1 MKKPGLR
8 QEGAATSTR
17 STGGPQTLK
26 GSSMVQAMR
35 SWALALPLIIANAAF
50 ASGAV
55 TLTLTDNMKLPK
67 AYAGNVVSDLQ
78 YLCLLCALILQTI

>member
-1 MKKPGLR
+1 
-8 QEGAATSTR
+8 
-17 STGGPQTLK
+17 
-26 GSSMVQAMR
+26 MVQAMP
-35 SWALALPLIIANAAF
+35 SWALALSLIIANAAF

-78 YLCLLCALILQTI
+78 ILCLLCALILQTI